1 MITITH
7 DAAQALSNAR
17 AASGASDR
25 CGVRFFTVQTPEQGQ
40 ALAFDFVERPE
51 PQDEVAEQQGM
62 PVYVDRNL
70 AGVIGDSTL
79 DTREADGQTQL
90 VLHSSKTGT

>member
-1 MITITH
+1 MITLTH
-7 DAAQALSNAR
+7 DAAEALTNAR

-25 CGVRFFTVQTPEQGQ
+25 CGVRFFAVQTPEEGQ

-51 PQDEVAEQQGM
+51 PQDEVAEQEGM
-62 PVYVDRNL
+62 PVFVDPTL

-79 DTREADGQTQL
+79 EAREADGRTQL
-90 VLHSSKTGT
+90 VLHSAKSGK

>member
-7 DAAQALSNAR
+7 DAAHALANAR
-17 AASGASDR
+17 AASGASHG
-25 CGVRFFTVQTPEQGQ
+25 CGVRFFVVQTPEQGK
-40 ALAFDFVERPE
+40 ALAFDFVEEPE

-62 PVYVDRNL
+62 PVFIERDL

-79 DTREADGQTQL
+79 EARETEGRTEL
-90 VLHSSKTGT
+90 VLRSSKAGT